1 MPGRWASPSSP
12 WTCRLQGPHVPE
24 GPLSLSRW
32 QELTPLPEIIWSWEM
47 NTQQRIDRLED
58 AVANLGTIIEAEGR
72 WAESQDPNLGTF
84 GERFSPFVLAVAR
97 ERAAKS

>member
-1 MPGRWASPSSP
+1 
-12 WTCRLQGPHVPE
+12 
-24 GPLSLSRW
+24 
-32 QELTPLPEIIWSWEM
+32 LPEFTWSGEM

-72 WAESQDPNLGTF
+72 WVESRNPIVRTF
-84 GERFSPFVLAVAR
+84 GEQFNTFVGVVAR

>member
-1 MPGRWASPSSP
+1 VPPTGPVSAGRTSGRPRH
-12 WTCRLQGPHVPE
+12 TGVD
-24 GPLSLSRW
+24 
-32 QELTPLPEIIWSWEM
+32 TLPEFTWSGEM

-72 WAESQDPNLGTF
+72 WVESRNPIVRTF
-84 GERFSPFVLAVAR
+84 GEQFNTFVGVVAR

>member
-1 MPGRWASPSSP
+1 
-12 WTCRLQGPHVPE
+12 
-24 GPLSLSRW
+24 
-32 QELTPLPEIIWSWEM
+32 M

-72 WAESQDPNLGTF
+72 WAESQNPIVRTF
-84 GERFSPFVLAVAR
+84 GEQFNTFVGIVAR